1 MKSGPDVFAD
11 ALVPRNVL
19 FPEHSRSQNV
29 LVTRNA
35 RFRRS
40 VPMARASGA
49 RHRDLP
55 QFILIVRRRRFRRLL
70 RARHHSPIRY
80 PVRRELPNGRRSYVI
95 SDHLP
100 EPVIARRVAPAR

>member
-49 RHRDLP
+49 GTEI
-55 QFILIVRRRRFRRLL
+55 F
-70 RARHHSPIRY
+70 
-80 PVRRELPNGRRSYVI
+80 PNSY
-95 SDHLP
+95 
-100 EPVIARRVAPAR
+100 